1 MERQWESKAIDLGS
15 VSVER
20 YSFCR
25 PHKDPKR
32 ATTITFFDPTEATLR
47 PGTRGQEMS
56 RDQLYRVEGGEK
68 LVQEV
73 ESAALELNIMVSSPH
88 IGGLKGKVQM
98 LRSSLQQAS
107 ELFSFL
113 LLCLD
118 QVCLNH
124 CTHTHSESLYS
135 CTDIY
140 ISYCLV
146 VGSAGVVSLYK
157 ARGPQVEW
165 SSESSGS

>member
-1 MERQWESKAIDLGS
+1 MLRDKVLNSLTSSLPLYLYTQYFQFLQMEGQWESKAIDLGS

-25 PHKDPKR
+25 PRKDSKR
-32 ATTITFFDPTEATLR
+32 TTTISFFDPTEATTR

-68 LVQEV
+68 LMQEV
-73 ESAALELNIMVSSPH
+73 ESAALELNVMLSSPH

-124 CTHTHSESLYS
+124 CTHTLTLLMY
-135 CTDIY
+135 
-140 ISYCLV
+140 
-146 VGSAGVVSLYK
+146 
-157 ARGPQVEW
+157 
-165 SSESSGS
+165 